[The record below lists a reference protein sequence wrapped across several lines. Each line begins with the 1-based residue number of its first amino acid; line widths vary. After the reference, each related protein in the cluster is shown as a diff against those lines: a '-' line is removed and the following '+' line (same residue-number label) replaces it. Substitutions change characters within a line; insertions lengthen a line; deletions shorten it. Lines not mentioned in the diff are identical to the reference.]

1 MKKALLF
8 VLGVILLAAVMWRW
22 QFPAASRPRAEKAVA
37 LPLNGDAARVDG
49 GKAANDVTATPPA
62 ATAPPAAVPPALPGM
77 SPVVSMPKE
86 HQPALRNDPHA
97 PPYTVKR
104 VILSEEKPLDGQGRF
119 QRTQLVETNM
129 KHPFLRVEEEVLK
142 AGHAGDEHILR
153 RTAAVANHVIV
164 EPHPGQSAQFEE
176 WARRHHLSFMRRGPS
191 SPIYLLSVGMASLED
206 LPKALEALRKE
217 QQTISTA
224 DPDYVVQAS
233 LTPNDSRLSNQWAL
247 HNTGQSG
254 GTTDSDIDAPE
265 AWNVV
270 NPAGG
275 NSVVVGVID
284 TGVDYDHPDLAANI
298 WANTGEIAG
307 NGLDDDSN
315 GYVDDRRGWDFANN
329 DNNPMDDHFHGTHVA
344 GIIGAAGNNSQG
356 VAGVVWNAKLMP
368 LKFLGVSG
376 GFTSDAIEA
385 IDYATANGARLTNNS
400 WGGGGSSQ
408 SLKNAIQRAQD
419 AGVLFVAAAGNS
431 GLNHDQQ
438 PSYPAA
444 YPNDIILSV
453 AATDHKD
460 TLAAFSDYSTTCVDV
475 AAPGVGIMSTLPT
488 TATSSMTQAGLPAS
502 YGSIS
507 GTSMAA
513 PYAAGLAA
521 LLWKQQPTL
530 TASQVKE
537 RIMSRG
543 DPIPSLLTKVAS
555 GRRINASSAV
565 STAGAPPSQLLF
577 TSTTAAFTGGNPDNV
592 LNPGETL
599 ELTPAVF
606 NNGGQTATSVS
617 LEVAPSTAGVAVTGG
632 ATRTLG
638 DVPSMGRGQSPTPFK
653 LAIHPSMAE
662 NTRVDV
668 QITVR
673 WAVGQ
678 QATQTYST
686 VVVQSQP
693 QAEVEL
699 TWAPGEPVADR
710 GRERVYLLDRTNLR
724 VLAVDTTNGT
734 VAAWAGVAGSCEIS
748 PPVENG
754 SLRTGRLAVSHN
766 GDTLWVALP
775 SAKKIQSFNLPA
787 LTPTATFDVS
797 FSPVCLAQSANGRL
811 FATSTDYWGP
821 IRELNPATGALIR
834 TFDKGS
840 SSGSFYMHSLLRLS
854 ADGLRLFA
862 GETGLSGG
870 GPGYLH
876 EYSVSGTGAPSEAA
890 KHPYS
895 QSYMKDFATDSARQ
909 RLYTVCG
916 GIYGVQV
923 TEMSSGTHGT
933 QWPFDSA
940 YGAAVEM
947 PHGSSVVYGASG
959 DPYSGEITR
968 FEASSGA
975 ALTRAVVGTGGR
987 YIPPRAVAVTPGGA
1001 QSFIKAEWTGSSAQG
1016 VDGYRYSLGIVG
1028 RNSMDLSSLPP
1039 PVPTPTEL
1047 QLSSVDFS
1055 DPDANLDGIAA
1066 PGETVR
1072 LLPRFRNAGGLP
1084 ATGISVTCSVATVGV
1099 SIQAPTSVSMSD
1111 VAGFGSGAPASAF
1124 RLNIGAG
1131 VADGT
1136 AVNVTFTAAFNGS
1149 QSAASTWRFTV
1160 RTVIPNTMTTA
1171 DYGALGQV
1179 LADRTRNVVYLQDR
1193 QLHRM
1198 LALDTSLGVAVASC
1212 PLEGPLKVGTAPP
1225 TLGGMAVSTDGST
1238 LYVAI
1243 KDSKMIQAISLPQF
1257 KTVAAWTFSFAPDSL
1272 TTDAQGRV
1280 YASAAGAPL
1289 QQING
1294 STGAVLGTFSTSSN
1308 GVLRSN
1314 AAGTLLF
1321 TRNSSQIQRFDTTA
1335 SGVPT
1340 LIGSTATG
1348 AGSVADYDWDE
1359 TRQRY
1364 TMPSGSN
1371 ARIVPLSGVAV
1382 NWSAGT
1388 SSACL
1393 TEMGPAD
1400 GQVWAGVQSPHY
1412 GTIRVFDAATGA
1424 TARDFDINT
1433 SSNHSLLNG
1442 GLAVTPNGR
1451 AVYVLQNW
1459 VGAYN
1464 TSVDGYTYR
1473 VGMIGAG
1480 TADLD
1485 LPLQNGRAFAL
1496 KSCTVQDPLPAP
1508 NNNDSY
1514 ASPGETLRI
1523 TPTIKNQSLG
1533 TASGVLVRLVSASS
1547 KATVLTTGAVSAG
1560 TMAPYGTLSPGSPF
1574 QLQIGSAAMDGEEL
1588 LIRFRVSRSGAADE
1602 YLDHRIT
1609 VFKPETV
1616 RTAGLSY
1623 EVGEIMADPSR
1634 NQVYVVDATNARVL
1648 AFNTDTNSFSAAAP
1662 LAGAPGSGFMA
1673 ISPDRSRLYVALNGA
1688 RKIQSFHLPELSQA
1702 DLVEVN
1708 FSINSIMQGPD
1719 GFIYASSTESWGS
1732 LRRINALTG
1741 AVTTSFEPS
1750 VYSGAIIRSNGAH
1763 TRLFMVETGLSGGGA
1778 SAPEWDVTGT
1788 VPVLVDSHSFDLAN
1802 TKDIQV
1808 DDARRRLYFASG
1820 GVYGVGVTEMD
1831 TGLAGIEWLN
1841 EEGSPYG
1848 IGVCL
1853 LPNDRFVYG
1862 MSPDTITRY
1871 SRSSGERMGYYE
1883 VSDSSDLGDRSI
1895 ALTPNGRIV
1904 FVIKPWGGGNTSIGI
1919 IGGSPIN
1926 TSLPT
1931 LAPSSFAGN
1940 PVTLREDNST
1950 TFSASVVN
1958 NGTAGALSHS
1968 WKILDGPGSAVFS
1981 NVASLQ
1987 TDASF
1992 SKPGRYLVELT
2003 SRASS
2008 GKKGSD
2014 VIVVDVAAAP
2024 PLVSVS
2030 ASKESAFLQND
2041 IGGEFTFTRSRGD
2054 QAQALVVN
2062 FTRGGTA
2069 TAGVHF
2075 QAFPSSIVI
2084 PVGQNSARVVVTPT
2098 ASSMPT
2104 PLSVNVTVNT
2114 NAAYELGSSRAA
2126 SVFLRDGSYAAWK
2139 SERFSAHPPTAGD
2152 ETADPDLD
2160 GRSNLL
2166 EYALGTDPLASNLG
2180 QPERVTVEDGHL
2192 CLTYDIPAGSMA
2204 TYTVETSTDLA
2215 VWHSN
2220 AANVEEVS
2228 RVRNEDGTTTVKT
2241 LRIALISPGEQAF
2254 IRLKVE

>member
-22 QFPAASRPRAEKAVA
+22 QFPAASRPRAEKVVA
-37 LPLNGDAARVDG
+37 LPLKGDAAGDAG
-49 GKAANDVTATPPA
+49 GKAANGATATPPA
-62 ATAPPAAVPPALPGM
+62 ATAPPAAVPPTLPGM

-86 HQPALRNDPHA
+86 HQTALRNDPHA

-119 QRTQLVETNM
+119 QRTQLVETTM

-206 LPKALEALRKE
+206 LPKTLEALRKE

-270 NPAGG
+270 SPMGG
-275 NSVVVGVID
+275 DSVVIGIID

-307 NGLDDDSN
+307 NGLDDDNN

-460 TLAAFSDYSTTCVDV
+460 TLAAFSDYSTTCMDV
-475 AAPGVGIMSTLPT
+475 AAPGVGIMSTFPT
-488 TATSSMTQAGLPAS
+488 AATSSMTQAGLPTN

-513 PYAAGLAA
+513 PYATGLAA

-530 TASQVKE
+530 TAAQVKE

-543 DPIPSLLTKVAS
+543 DAIPLLLAKVAS
-555 GRRINASSAV
+555 GRRINAFSTVDTSAV
-565 STAGAPPSQLLF
+565 SPAQLLF
-577 TSTTAAFTGGNPDNV
+577 TSTTAAFTGGNADNV

-606 NNGGQTATSVS
+606 NNGGQTATAVS
-617 LEVAPSTAGVAVTGG
+617 LEVATPTAGVFIIGSA
-632 ATRTLG
+632 AQSLG
-638 DVPSMGRGQSPTPFK
+638 HVPSMGRIQSPAPFK
-653 LAIHPSMAE
+653 LSIPPSMAE

-668 QITVR
+668 QITAR
-673 WAVGQ
+673 WGAGQ
-678 QATQTYST
+678 QVTQTYST

-699 TWAPGEPVADR
+699 TWAPGEPAADP

-724 VLAVDTTNGT
+724 VLAVDATAGT
-734 VAAWAGVAGSCEIS
+734 VTAWAGVAGSPEVA

-754 SLRTGRLAVSHN
+754 SLRTGMLAVSHS
-766 GDTLWVALP
+766 GSTLWVALP
-775 SAKKIQSFNLPA
+775 GAKKIQSFNLPA
-787 LTPTATFDVS
+787 LTPAATLDVS
-797 FSPVCLAQSANGRL
+797 FNPVCLAQSANGRL

-821 IRELNPATGALIR
+821 IRELNPATGAVIR
-834 TFDKGS
+834 SFDKG
-840 SSGSFYMHSLLRLS
+840 GTNGTYYMHSLLRLS

-862 GETGLSGG
+862 GETGLSSGG
-870 GPGYLH
+870 SGYLY
-876 EYSVSGTGAPSEAA
+876 EYVVSGTGAPSVAA
-890 KHPYS
+890 RHPYS

-923 TEMSSGTHGT
+923 TETGSGTYGT
-933 QWPFDSA
+933 QWPFASA
-940 YGAAVEM
+940 YGAAVEL
-947 PHGSSVVYGASG
+947 PQGSNVVYGASG

-968 FEASSGA
+968 FEATSGS
-975 ALTRAVVGTGGR
+975 ALTRAVVGTEGF
-987 YIPPRAVAVTPGGA
+987 YLPSRALAVTSGGA
-1001 QSFIKAEWTGSSAQG
+1001 QSFIKARWTGSSTQG
-1016 VDGYRYSLGIVG
+1016 VDGYRYFFGIVG
-1028 RNSMDLSSLPP
+1028 RNSVDLSSLPP
-1039 PVPTPTEL
+1039 PVPTPTDL

-1084 ATGISVTCSVATVGV
+1084 ATGISVTCSVATAGV
-1099 SIQAPTSVSMSD
+1099 SIQAPASLSMSD

-1124 RLNIGAG
+1124 RVNIGAG

-1136 AVNVTFTAAFNGS
+1136 SVDVTFSATFNGS
-1149 QSAASTWRFTV
+1149 QNATSTWRFVV
-1160 RTVIPNTMTTA
+1160 RIVIPNSITAA

-1212 PLEGPLKVGTAPP
+1212 PLEGPPKVNGAPP
-1225 TLGGMAVSTDGST
+1225 VLGGMAVSVDGST
-1238 LYVAI
+1238 LFVAI
-1243 KDSKMIQAISLPQF
+1243 MGSKMIQAISLPQF
-1257 KTVAAWTFSFAPDSL
+1257 QTAGAWTYSFAPDSL
-1272 TTDAQGRV
+1272 ATDAQGRL
-1280 YASAAGAPL
+1280 YASADGAPL

-1294 STGAVLGTFSTSSN
+1294 STGAVKGTSN
-1308 GVLRSN
+1308 AGAGGLLRSN
-1314 AAGTLLF
+1314 AAGTVLF
-1321 TRNSSQIQRFDTTA
+1321 SRYGSQIERFSTTG
-1335 SGVPT
+1335 SGLPT
-1340 LIGSTATG
+1340 LTGSTSTG
-1348 AGSVADYDWDE
+1348 TAYADDYAWDE
-1359 TRQRY
+1359 TRQRFVLPNSS
-1364 TMPSGSN
+1364 TVKV
-1371 ARIVPLSGVAV
+1371 VPVSGVVANWTAGASHV
-1382 NWSAGT
+1382 NSVQM
-1388 SSACL
+1388 S
-1393 TEMGPAD
+1393 PAD
-1400 GQVWAGVQSPHY
+1400 AQVWAGVSNPY
-1412 GTIRVFDAATGA
+1412 IGVIRVFDAATGA
-1424 TARDFDINT
+1424 TVRDFNIET
-1433 SSNHSLLNG
+1433 PSNHSLLNG

-1451 AVYVLQNW
+1451 AVYVLENW
-1459 VGAYN
+1459 VGSY
-1464 TSVDGYTYR
+1464 TSSVDGSMYK
-1473 VGMIGAG
+1473 VGLIGSG
-1480 TADLD
+1480 VVDLD
-1485 LPLQNGRAFAL
+1485 LPLQNGKVFSL
-1496 KSCTVQDPLPAP
+1496 MSCVAEDPPPTP
-1508 NNNDSY
+1508 NNNDNY
-1514 ASPGETLRI
+1514 ASPGETIHL

-1533 TASGVLVRLVSASS
+1533 AAGGVQVRLVSSSS
-1547 KATVLTTGAVSAG
+1547 KATVLTSGAVNAG
-1560 TMAPYGTLSPGSPF
+1560 QMSSYATFSPAAAF
-1574 QLQIGSAAMDGEEL
+1574 QLKISTTAVDGEEL
-1588 LIRFRVSRSGAADE
+1588 LVRFRVSRTGAADE
-1602 YLDHRIT
+1602 YLEHRIT
-1609 VFKPETV
+1609 VFKPETAHAV
-1616 RTAGLSY
+1616 EVSY
-1623 EVGEIMADPSR
+1623 ELGEIMADPSR
-1634 NQVYVVDATNARVL
+1634 NLVYAVDTTNARIL
-1648 AFNTDTNSFSAAAP
+1648 AFNTETNTFSAVAP
-1662 LAGAPGSGFMA
+1662 LAGAPGPGFMA
-1673 ISPDRSRLYVALNGA
+1673 VSADRSKLYVALNGA
-1688 RKIQSFHLPELSQA
+1688 MKIQSFHLPELSQA
-1702 DLVEVN
+1702 DIVDVN
-1708 FSINSIMQGPD
+1708 FPIHSIMLGAD
-1719 GFIYASSTESWGS
+1719 GFIYASSTVYWGK
-1732 LRRINALTG
+1732 LHRVNALTG
-1741 AVTTSFEPS
+1741 AVTTTFEDS
-1750 VYSGAIIRSNGAH
+1750 VYKGSIVRGNSEH
-1763 TRLFMVETGLSGGGA
+1763 TRLFMVEQGLSGGGA
-1778 SAPEWDVTGT
+1778 TTPEWDVTGT
-1788 VPVLVDSHSFDLAN
+1788 VPVLLDSHFFELSN

-1808 DDARRRLYFASG
+1808 DDAWRRLYFASG

-1848 IGVCL
+1848 IGVSF
-1853 LPNDRFVYG
+1853 LPHDQFVYG
-1862 MSPDTITRY
+1862 MSRDTITRY
-1871 SRSSGERMGYYE
+1871 SRSSGKRLGYYE
-1883 VSDSSDLGDRSI
+1883 VSESSDLGDRGI

-1904 FVIKPWGGGNTSIGI
+1904 FVIKPSDGNSSIGVM
-1919 IGGSPIN
+1919 GGSPIN
-1926 TSLPT
+1926 TTLPT
-1931 LAPSSFAGN
+1931 ISPSSFAGN
-1940 PVTLREDNST
+1940 SVTLREDNST

-1968 WKILDGPGSAVFS
+1968 WKVLEGPGAAVFS

-1992 SKPGRYLVELT
+1992 SRPGRYLVEVT
-2003 SRASS
+2003 SSASS

-2014 VIVVDVAAAP
+2014 VIVVDVTTAP

-2054 QAQALVVN
+2054 HAQALVVN
-2062 FTRGGTA
+2062 FTRSGTA

-2075 QAFPSSIVI
+2075 QSFPSTITI

-2098 ASSMPT
+2098 ATSMPT
-2104 PLSVNVTVNT
+2104 PLSVNVTVST
-2114 NAAYELGSSRAA
+2114 NAAYELGPSRAA
-2126 SVFLRDGSYAAWK
+2126 SVSLKDGSYAAWK
-2139 SERFSAHPPTAGD
+2139 SERFNGQPPTAGD
-2152 ETADPDLD
+2152 QTADPDLD

-2166 EYALGTDPLASNLG
+2166 EYALGTDPLGSNPG
-2180 QPERVTVEDGHL
+2180 QPEKVTVEDGYL
-2192 CLTYDIPAGSMA
+2192 CITYDIPAGSLA

-2228 RVRNEDGTTTVKT
+2228 RVRNEDGTITVKAR
-2241 LRIALISPGEQAF
+2241 RIALISPGDPAF